1 MNLEQ
6 SLKNRTRELI
16 TLAWDIFSRKVSNGL
31 ITINKEA
38 SMQLQYAYI
47 VQQLLPMIIFNK
59 DESINLQLETTIS
72 DGRKNREVDIYIYGY
87 EQKEKFKIAI
97 ELKCYKSL
105 ASSGRKRGA
114 TNIFMKDIYE
124 DLCKLEGY

>member
-16 TLAWDIFSRKVSNGL
+16 TLAWDIFSRKVGNGL

-59 DESINLQLETTIS
+59 DESINLELETTIS
-72 DGRKNREVDIYIYGY
+72 AGRKNR
-87 EQKEKFKIAI
+87 
-97 ELKCYKSL
+97 
-105 ASSGRKRGA
+105 
-114 TNIFMKDIYE
+114 
-124 DLCKLEGY
+124 

>member
-59 DESINLQLETTIS
+59 DESINLELETTIS

-97 ELKCYKSL
+97 ELKCYKRL
-105 ASSGRKRGA
+105 PSSGRKRGA

>member
-1 MNLEQ
+1 
-6 SLKNRTRELI
+6 
-16 TLAWDIFSRKVSNGL
+16 
-31 ITINKEA
+31 
-38 SMQLQYAYI
+38 
-47 VQQLLPMIIFNK
+47 MIIFNK
-59 DESINLQLETTIS
+59 DESINLELETTIS